1 MTKKI
6 QKLKMQIVPI
16 LKKAGVI
23 RSGIFG
29 SFARGEETP
38 ESDLDILVELEKDK
52 TFFDLVGLKSDLEE
66 KLNIKVDIGTY
77 NSIRPS
83 LKERILNDEERII

>member
-1 MTKKI
+1 MTQRIKKI
-6 QKLKMQIVPI
+6 QMQIVPI
-16 LKKAGVI
+16 LKKAGVV

-38 ESDLDILVELEKDK
+38 ESDLDILVELEKGK
-52 TFFDLVGLKSDLEE
+52 TYFDLVRLKSDLEE
-66 KLNIKVDIGTY
+66 IVERKVDIGTY

-83 LKERILNDEERII
+83 LKERILKDEAKIL

>member
-1 MTKKI
+1 
-6 QKLKMQIVPI
+6 MQILPI

-38 ESDLDILVELEKDK
+38 ESDLDILVDLDYTQHIGMGFVKMKLDLEETLKRKIDLVSSKAISKYILPFIEKDK
-52 TFFDLVGLKSDLEE
+52 QL
-66 KLNIKVDIGTY
+66 IY
-77 NSIRPS
+77 
-83 LKERILNDEERII
+83 ER

>member
-6 QKLKMQIVPI
+6 QKIKIQILPI
-16 LKKAGVI
+16 LKKAGVV

-38 ESDLDILVELEKDK
+38 ESDLDIWVELEEGK
-52 TFFDLVGLKSDLEE
+52 TYFDLAALQEDLEKTVE
-66 KLNIKVDIGTY
+66 RKVDIGTY
-77 NSIRPS
+77 NSIHPS
-83 LKERILNDEERII
+83 IKKQVFKEQKQIL

>member
-1 MTKKI
+1 MTQKI

-16 LKKAGVI
+16 LKKAGVV

-38 ESDLDILVELEKDK
+38 ESDLDILVEFKGSKSLFE
-52 TFFDLVGLKSDLEE
+52 LMGLKLDLEE
-66 KLNIKVDIGTY
+66 KIQRKVDIGTY
-77 NSIRPS
+77 KSIKPA
-83 LKERILNDEERII
+83 LKESILNEEEPIL

>member
-1 MTKKI
+1 
-6 QKLKMQIVPI
+6 MQILPI

-23 RSGIFG
+23 QAGIFG

-52 TFFDLVGLKSDLEE
+52 TYFDLLRLKTNLEE
-66 KLNIKVDIGTY
+66 TIDRKVDIGTY
-77 NSIRPS
+77 NSIRAS
-83 LKERILNDEERII
+83 LKESILKEEQSIL

>member
-1 MTKKI
+1 MTKKLQKITI
-6 QKLKMQIVPI
+6 QILPI

-38 ESDLDILVELEKDK
+38 ESDLDILVELKEGK
-52 TFFDLVGLKSDLEE
+52 TYFDLAALQEDLEKTVE
-66 KLNIKVDIGTY
+66 RKVDIGTY
-77 NSIRPS
+77 NSIHPS
-83 LKERILNDEERII
+83 IKKQVLKEQEQIL

>member
-6 QKLKMQIVPI
+6 QKIKSQILPI
-16 LKKAGVI
+16 LKKAGVV

-38 ESDLDILVELEKDK
+38 ESDLDILVELEGGKSL
-52 TFFDLVGLKSDLEE
+52 FDLVELKADLEE
-66 KLNIKVDIGTY
+66 KLSRKVDIGTY
-77 NSIRPS
+77 TSIKPL
-83 LKERILNDEERII
+83 LKESILNEEEKIL